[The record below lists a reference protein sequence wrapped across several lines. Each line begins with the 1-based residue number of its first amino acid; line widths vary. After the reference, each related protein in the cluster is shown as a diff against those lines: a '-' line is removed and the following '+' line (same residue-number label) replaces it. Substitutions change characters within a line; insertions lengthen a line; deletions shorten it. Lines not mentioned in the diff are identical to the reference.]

1 MASDTGGDAM
11 IMNWNNRFELNNLTD
26 FQAFR
31 LFFGD
36 YSQNEYRKNETDWRI
51 RNESTNN
58 RFLYVGS
65 NGALGSWPANDYCGV
80 RPISFN
86 KILMI

>member
-1 MASDTGGDAM
+1 M
-11 IMNWNNRFELNNLTD
+11 IANWNNRFELNILSD

-58 RFLYVGS
+58 RFLYIGL
-65 NGALGSWPANDYCGV
+65 NGALGSWPANASLGH
-80 RPISFN
+80 
-86 KILMI
+86 